1 MCLSASSSS
10 EGHITDLL
18 SSDGR
23 CVGGT
28 SRPLQ
33 DWFNHQIETSAC
45 RYKPTCL
52 NGFLNC
58 LNCEQRTG
66 PRATN
71 GTRET
76 RSVSKSPGL
85 IDFGSRNPHIRG
97 GKRLR
102 PARLFSFPMFG
113 ALGFVAALETWSRR
127 WANVCS
133 FIGEFFIACARV
145 LLLVKRVAATTACS
159 MVAQRGINRRQ
170 AFSDGK
176 HEAGLSAILSHR
188 S

>member
-85 IDFGSRNPHIRG
+85 INFGSRNPYIRG
-97 GKRLR
+97 RKRLG

-113 ALGFVAALETWSRR
+113 ALGLAAALEHGREDGLMCVRLS
-127 WANVCS
+127 AN
-133 FIGEFFIACARV
+133 F
-145 LLLVKRVAATTACS
+145 LLLAQGRCCS
-159 MVAQRGINRRQ
+159 SSEYPPQRPVQWLRN
-170 AFSDGK
+170 A
-176 HEAGLSAILSHR
+176 E
-188 S
+188 